1 MISKLF
7 PGPSRPSPLQPPWQ
21 LLPTTF
27 ALISPNFC
35 LDPPAV
41 SLLQAFAFSLPS
53 SRKALSLLF
62 LQQTSV
68 PSLGSSSNVTLSPAA
83 PRLPLD
89 SKALTKMSEP
99 YSENNSAAFG
109 RAHPGPQRLSRQKV
123 HADIRPDRPPL
134 GSGNQGV
141 MYSRMAACGPCIRAA
156 QRQPEL
162 WITSDTIFSPGKKIQ
177 FSEFVQHFMYH
188 EVTVSRQQPRE
199 SLVPRLVLLSCS
211 RRSFAS
217 HRASCSQSLT
227 VSIVSKT
234 WGKQLSVITVS
245 LLGNLYF

>member
-1 MISKLF
+1 M
-7 PGPSRPSPLQPPWQ
+7 PGGSSAWTHLLCHFSRPLHSAC
-21 LLPTTF
+21 LLPGRPF
-27 ALISPNFC
+27 
-35 LDPPAV
+35 
-41 SLLQAFAFSLPS
+41 PS
-53 SRKALSLLF
+53 SSYSKPLLLLWDLAQMLPF
-62 LQQTSV
+62 LQL
-68 PSLGSSSNVTLSPAA
+68 PPGDLWTLQ
-83 PRLPLD
+83 
-89 SKALTKMSEP
+89 ALTKMSEP
-99 YSENNSAAFG
+99 YSENNSAALG

-141 MYSRMAACGPCIRAA
+141 MYSRTAACGPCIGAA

-162 WITSDTIFSPGKKIQ
+162 WITSDTIFSPGEKIQ

-199 SLVPRLVLLSCS
+199 SLVPRLLLLSCS
-211 RRSFAS
+211 RSSFAS